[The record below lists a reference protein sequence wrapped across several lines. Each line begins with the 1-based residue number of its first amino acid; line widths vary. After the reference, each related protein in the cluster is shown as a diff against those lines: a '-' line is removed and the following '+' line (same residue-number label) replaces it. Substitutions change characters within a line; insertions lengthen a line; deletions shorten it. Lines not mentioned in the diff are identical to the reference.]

1 VSCLLEVGEIWGT
14 NKISAMHLDDN
25 LKTYTVKEVAGI
37 LKVSKTAVQQLEK
50 VKALMPIDWS
60 ETVNKQRKRRRPI
73 RYSHEQVLK
82 FLNGG
87 K

>member
-1 VSCLLEVGEIWGT
+1 MDLNDKLE
-14 NKISAMHLDDN
+14 
-25 LKTYTVKEVAGI
+25 TYTVKEVASI
-37 LKVSKTAVQQLEK
+37 LKVSKTAVQHLEK

-60 ETVNKQRKRRRPI
+60 DTVNKQRKRRRLI